1 MLSPIFTIEAIT
13 TARRSRYFWVRCVYA
28 LFLLFMLVMTY
39 VSHQQS
45 RMFGNQGVANLARD
59 FFNLFT
65 SVQLTAIMLLTPAMT
80 AGTIAGELE
89 RKTLDYLLVSPLSS
103 ASILWG
109 KLGARLLLAGL
120 LIAGGVPV
128 LAAAMLLGGIPPLN
142 LLTTAVVSLSTL
154 LVVGALSLGVS
165 VWAVRTRDA
174 ILSAYILLIA
184 LHVFPLVGSTMRN
197 WDTAQLWLMFADPVA
212 DLSELVLRL
221 TPYAAAYTDS
231 VTHFLVVIGVQLSF
245 AGLIVAYAAWRLR
258 SLAARRT
265 GEEARR
271 PRRRWA
277 RLYYRPPPKHDAMLW
292 KEMFVE
298 KTALRWGCLV
308 RLALVGI
315 LASILMSAAS
325 TFVNALTY
333 GTNQLEGLYIIYGL
347 LGTLTL
353 LIATARGATL
363 ITNERERDTWLTL
376 TSTPLTARQI
386 VRAKVLGNLYA
397 MRWPVG
403 LMLLLLAM
411 VCVIKPAHLAIVPLW
426 LLDLAVLLAFCTAW
440 GVQCSLIF
448 ANSTAAMWSAV
459 GTVVLVGGG
468 YWMCCGTL
476 FAFVAMSGNT
486 QAAESLLVI
495 ALAPCMPFLL
505 SFPAFLPEVHWNDG
519 DAYAALFA
527 WILGTIGYAVAA
539 GLVYLGAINEF
550 DKRAGRIEE
559 NDRGSEPVGHASRV
573 P

>member
-28 LFLLFMLVMTY
+28 LFLLFMLIMTY

-45 RMFGNQGVANLARD
+45 RMFANQGVANLARD

-65 SVQLTAIMLLTPAMT
+65 GVQLTAIMLLTPALT

-142 LLTTAVVSLSTL
+142 LLTTAVVSLATL

-174 ILSAYILLIA
+174 ILSSYILLIA
-184 LHVFPLVGSTMRN
+184 LHVFPLMGSTMRGWHN
-197 WDTAQLWLMFADPVA
+197 GPLWNLLAEPLADI
-212 DLSELVLRL
+212 SELALHF
-221 TPYAAAYTDS
+221 TPYGAAYTPS
-231 VTHFLVVIGVQLSF
+231 LTHFLVAIGVQLTF

-265 GEEARR
+265 GDEARR
-271 PRRRWA
+271 KRWLGPR
-277 RLYYRPPPKHDAMLW
+277 LQYRPRLRHDAMLW

-308 RLALVGI
+308 RAALVGI
-315 LASILMSAAS
+315 LGCILASAVS
-325 TFVNALTY
+325 TFLNAIAY
-333 GTNQLEGLYIIYGL
+333 GTNQIEGLYFIYGL
-347 LGTLTL
+347 VGTLTL

-376 TSTPLTARQI
+376 TSTPLTAREI
-386 VRAKVLGNLYA
+386 VRAKVRGNLYA

-411 VCVIKPAHLAIVPLW
+411 ACVLKPELVLIVPLC
-426 LLDLAVLLAFCTAW
+426 LLDLAVLLTFCSAW
-440 GVQCSLIF
+440 GVQCSLTF
-448 ANSTAAMWSAV
+448 ASSTAAMWSAV
-459 GTVVLVGGG
+459 GTVVLIGGG
-468 YWMCCGTL
+468 YWMCCGTM
-476 FAFVAMSGNT
+476 FAFVAINGNS
-486 QAAESLLVI
+486 QAAESLLMI

-505 SFPAFLPEVHWNDG
+505 SFPAFLPEMHRNGSEAFAVF
-519 DAYAALFA
+519 FA
-527 WILGTIGYAVAA
+527 WVLGTIGYSVAA

-550 DKRAGRIEE
+550 DTRAGRI
-559 NDRGSEPVGHASRV
+559 SESDQAVGRASRA